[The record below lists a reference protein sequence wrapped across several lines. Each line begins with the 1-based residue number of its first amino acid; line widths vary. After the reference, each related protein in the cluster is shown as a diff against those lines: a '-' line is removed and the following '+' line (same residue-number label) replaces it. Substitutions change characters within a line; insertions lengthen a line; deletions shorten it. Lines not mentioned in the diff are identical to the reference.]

1 MARTSNTVLKRNVES
16 GHPCLVPDFSR
27 KAFSFSLFSVMLVV
41 GVSQIDFVK
50 LRYVSFIWG
59 LHILIL
65 FA

>member
-1 MARTSNTVLKRNVES
+1 MLNTSGES
-16 GHPCLVPDFSR
+16 GHFCLVPDFSR

-59 LHILIL
+59 LHILIP